1 MTVVNT
7 VNELC
12 KHFSTTTLQAT
23 ADLIFAAARVVVEQ
37 FGMSC

>member
-12 KHFSTTTLQAT
+12 KHFITTTLQAT
-23 ADLIFAAARVVVEQ
+23 TDLIFAAARVVVEQ